1 MVDKIFTT
9 DERKEFEAVAR
20 RRGFKTLG
28 EYLRSLV
35 ANDVKQ
41 HEEAPNADEDALGDP
56 AESFRRAWGEAM
68 RGETI
73 TLEEFRRRMAEDED

>member
-1 MVDKIFTT
+1 
-9 DERKEFEAVAR
+9 
-20 RRGFKTLG
+20 
-28 EYLRSLV
+28 
-35 ANDVKQ
+35 VKQ